1 MENNTNNRK
10 RYTFLALNKCVSES
24 GNPYIDITAELYL
37 SGIQFKEVGG
47 KSVCT
52 ARAAIN
58 NRQKIL
64 NNMLGTSYP
73 ESEESVWVDVTF
85 WEARADRFKKFIG
98 NETKARLVVVGSVA
112 TRSFTRN
119 DGSPGE
125 SVTISVNDWLS
136 LATRT
141 PAAST
146 APATRTAAPTNN
158 SGDDDLPF

>member
-64 NNMLGTSYP
+64 NNI
-73 ESEESVWVDVTF
+73 
-85 WEARADRFKKFIG
+85 IG
-98 NETKARLVVVGSVA
+98 MMGILLWSLKVNGNGLWQIIPLPLITKVLFS
-112 TRSFTRN
+112 
-119 DGSPGE
+119 
-125 SVTISVNDWLS
+125 
-136 LATRT
+136 
-141 PAAST
+141 
-146 APATRTAAPTNN
+146 
-158 SGDDDLPF
+158 